1 MRRRGFTL
9 VELMVVVAIVGILA
23 AIGAYSL
30 SAVND
35 LGRVNG
41 TAQTVAN
48 VLRSTRARAIL
59 ERCTYY
65 VQFTGP
71 RYHLGL
77 AANGA
82 PADVP
87 RTSSTIIV
95 WRKNNCRST
104 TPSYGPNLVVTA
116 PEASR
121 RINDYNMTEFAT
133 EFVFPAGIIPGNRMT
148 IQSVSIGWLGDGT
161 RVVSSDPTATG
172 SSTAIPA
179 LANVDISL
187 TLQTLNDNDGL
198 PSRAVSVPAN
208 GAAGAP

>member
-35 LGRVNG
+35 VGRVNG

-71 RYHLGL
+71 RYGQTL
-77 AANGA
+77 AANSA
-82 PADVP
+82 PPDAP

-104 TPSYGPNLVVTA
+104 NPSYIPNLAVTA

-121 RINDYNMTEFAT
+121 RVNDYNMTEFAT

-148 IQSVSIGWLGDGT
+148 TQSVSIGWLGDGT
-161 RVVSSDPTATG
+161 RVVSSDPATTG
-172 SSTAIPA
+172 FSTAVAA
-179 LANVDISL
+179 LANVDFSM
-187 TLQTLNDNDGL
+187 TLQTRDDNDGL